1 MSPPGPTTFRDRIT
15 YQALLLGGFSFIATA
30 LLVIGNI
37 ATHDAIQERRM
48 ENLRAS
54 LSQVIPD
61 SLHDNDLV
69 DSQLQFYDAS
79 GQRMTIYRAVKG
91 LQIRAL
97 AWETIGKGY
106 AGDIRILIGLAADG
120 SVLGV
125 RVLSHT
131 ETPGLGDKIEAT
143 RSDWI
148 LGFTGR
154 SLKDPPLNKWGVRKD
169 GGHFDGFSGATITAR
184 AVVESVRDAMVFFR
198 ENCTA
203 LLEAPVIH
211 TPVIE

>member
-1 MSPPGPTTFRDRIT
+1 MSPAGTTTFRDRII
-15 YQALLLGGFSFIATA
+15 YQAVLLGGFSFIATA

-61 SLHDNDLV
+61 SVHNNDLL
-69 DSQLQFYDAS
+69 DSPLEFHDAS
-79 GQRMTIYRAVKG
+79 GRSMTIYRAVHG
-91 LQIRAL
+91 GQVQAL

-106 AGDIRILIGLAADG
+106 AGDIRILIGLATDG
-120 SVLGV
+120 SILGV
-125 RVLSHT
+125 RVLTHT

-154 SLKDPPLNKWGVRKD
+154 SLKDPPMSKWGVRKD

-184 AVVESVRDAMVFFR
+184 AVVESVRDALVFFR

-211 TPVIE
+211 TPVME